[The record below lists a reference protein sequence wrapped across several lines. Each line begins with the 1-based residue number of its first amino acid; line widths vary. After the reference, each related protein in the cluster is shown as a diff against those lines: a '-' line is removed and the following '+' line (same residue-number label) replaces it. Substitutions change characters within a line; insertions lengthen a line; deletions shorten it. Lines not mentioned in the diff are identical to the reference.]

1 MAVVKGIREKVH
13 LPLYDAKRFSSERTV
28 GEIIGPGNL
37 MKFFVDVQ
45 NKTRLET
52 NQQESSVLSHY
63 NTFEARAL
71 RVVVEPL
78 LKLEDAGDNE
88 AKQWKRDDEF
98 VQEFIYNSVT
108 SFIVGEKT
116 MIQAPTW
123 FFPSGAGPSNESGRT
138 NGFPSPEATFRFAEP
153 VQISHQQNFRV
164 EIEFPRG
171 LNVLPEEGNGQAAQ
185 GNGDA
190 AKKREALAKKRGVG
204 TVWVV
209 LDGYI
214 TRDVQ

>member
-1 MAVVKGIREKVH
+1 MAVVKGIRERVH
-13 LPLYDAKRFSSERTV
+13 LPLYDAHRFEADDDPTIEDRTIGDQV
-28 GEIIGPGNL
+28 GAGNRL
-37 MKFFVDVQ
+37 RFFVDIQ
-45 NKTRLET
+45 SKTKLET

-71 RVVVEPL
+71 RIVVEPL
-78 LKLEDAGDNE
+78 LEKTVEGAGEE
-88 AKQWKRDDEF
+88 AVATWVVNDDFLRE
-98 VQEFIYNSVT
+98 VLYGSVT

-123 FFPSGAGPSNESGRT
+123 FFPSGAGPSNQDGST
-138 NGFPSPEATFRFAEP
+138 NGMPSPEATFRFAEP

-171 LNVLPEEGNGQAAQ
+171 LN
-185 GNGDA
+185 
-190 AKKREALAKKRGVG
+190 GVRDLKG
-204 TVWVV
+204 RATVWAV